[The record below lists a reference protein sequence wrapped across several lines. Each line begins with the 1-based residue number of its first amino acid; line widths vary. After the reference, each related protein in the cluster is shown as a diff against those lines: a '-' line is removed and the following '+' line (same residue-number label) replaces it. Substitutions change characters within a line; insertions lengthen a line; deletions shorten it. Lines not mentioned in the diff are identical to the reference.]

1 MDQFLTFGIVGLTTA
16 AIYAVIGS
24 GLVLTYTTTGVF
36 NFAHGA
42 AGMFA
47 AFTYW
52 QLSIGWGVPVWLSLI
67 IILGVLA
74 PGFALLVELAM
85 RPVQRLGEAEKMVM
99 TIALLSALIAVARW
113 IWDPNDAKSIPRFF
127 AERSPIHIGSATITW
142 HQAVTMAVAIAV
154 AIGLRVLMFNTR
166 IGTEMRATVD
176 DRGLVGLT
184 GANPVRANRVAWILG
199 TELAAIGGIL
209 IASMVALDAMQ
220 LSLLIISAYAAAIFG
235 RLKSL
240 PMTFVGAIVVGCME
254 AYLAGYLPQNAYLP
268 GLRLAAPAILLL
280 LALLLFPHGRLRGR
294 DRRLT
299 RVPLPTVRGTLIF
312 GAVIVVFAVVLTTV
326 LGEGDL
332 ISFGLIFPMSI
343 IALSFVPLAGFAGQI
358 SLCQLTMAGIG
369 AAACAYFGGSG
380 QWWALIAAVVVS
392 AIAGALVAIPALRLS
407 GVYLA
412 LGTAAFAVIMD
423 RWIFTLP
430 EFNLFGA
437 DISIFDQGSVEL
449 VGPNL
454 FGFHFDTTARVTILS
469 AVFLAL
475 ATLMVALVRRSRFG
489 RRLIAQRDSEAAYAT
504 LGGNLLMAKVA
515 VFALGAGIAGLGGAL
530 YGMQL
535 QSVTADQFNFV
546 AGLPLFLIAVIAGLG
561 SVGAG
566 FFTGFM
572 LAGPFVAVVMIWPD
586 SADLVQVIPG
596 LLGIAFAGGIISSG
610 AIPQMRKEWD
620 PVFADRIGVS
630 AFLSWFVLLWAL
642 RLADVIDGWMFFFGI
657 VAGVVALRVWVAVKP
672 KPTID
677 PDDIDSQNSDTSGPN
692 GAIVESDIPVEW
704 WGIKRP
710 WRAEDEE
717 VLDHAVATRG

>member
-42 AGMFA
+42 AGMMA
-47 AFTYW
+47 AFSYW
-52 QLSIGWGVPVWLSLI
+52 QLTVDWGLPVWLALVI
-67 IILGVLA
+67 VLGVLA
-74 PGFALLVELAM
+74 PGFGLLVELAL
-85 RPVQRLGEAEKMVM
+85 RPVQRLGEAEKLVM
-99 TIALLSALIAVARW
+99 TIALLSALIALARW
-113 IWDPNDAKSIPRFF
+113 IWDPNGARSIPVFF
-127 AERSPIHIGSATITW
+127 ADKQAFHIGSATVTW
-142 HQAVTMAVAIAV
+142 HQAITMAVAIAV
-154 AIGLRVLMFNTR
+154 AIGLRILMFKTR
-166 IGTEMRATVD
+166 TGTEMRATVD

-184 GANPVRANRVAWILG
+184 GADPVRSNRVAWILG

-209 IASMVALDAMQ
+209 IASTVALDAMQ

-240 PMTFVGAIVVGCME
+240 PMTFVGAIVVGCLE
-254 AYLAGYLPQNAYLP
+254 SYLAGYLPQNAYLP
-268 GLRLAAPAILLL
+268 GLRIAAPALLL
-280 LALLLFPHGRLRGR
+280 IVALLLFPHGRLRGR

-299 RVPLPTVRGTLIF
+299 KVPLPTLRGTAFF
-312 GAVIVVFAVVLTTV
+312 GAVIITFALVLATV
-326 LGEGDL
+326 LDEGDL
-332 ISFGLIFPMSI
+332 ITYGLIFPMSI

-369 AAACAYFGGSG
+369 AVACAYFGGSG

-392 AIAGALVAIPALRLS
+392 AVAGAIIAVPALRLS

-430 EFNLFGA
+430 TFSVFGV
-437 DISIFDQGSVEL
+437 DVTLFDQGSVEL
-449 VGPNL
+449 VGPHVL
-454 FGFHFDTTARVTILS
+454 GYRMDSAAEITVFSAIL
-469 AVFLAL
+469 LAL
-475 ATLMVALVRRSRFG
+475 ATLAVALLRRSRFG

-504 LGGNLLMAKVA
+504 LGGNLLLAKVA

-535 QSVTADQFNFV
+535 QSVTAEQFNFV

-561 SVGAG
+561 SLGAG

-572 LAGPFVAVVMIWPD
+572 LAGPFVAVVAIWPS
-586 SADLVQVIPG
+586 SADLVAVIPG
-596 LLGIAFAGGIISSG
+596 LAGVAFAGGILSSG
-610 AIPQMRKEWD
+610 AISQMRKEWD
-620 PVFADRIGVS
+620 PMFADRAALA
-630 AFLSWFVLLWAL
+630 AFVAWFVGFWIL
-642 RLADVIDGWMFFFGI
+642 RLTDVIDGWIFF
-657 VAGVVALRVWVAVKP
+657 
-672 KPTID
+672 
-677 PDDIDSQNSDTSGPN
+677 
-692 GAIVESDIPVEW
+692 GAIVVGLMAVRFLVSYRARRHSDSEDIGVPVPGSSATDDEISDSDIPVEW

-710 WRAEDEE
+710 YRAQDEE